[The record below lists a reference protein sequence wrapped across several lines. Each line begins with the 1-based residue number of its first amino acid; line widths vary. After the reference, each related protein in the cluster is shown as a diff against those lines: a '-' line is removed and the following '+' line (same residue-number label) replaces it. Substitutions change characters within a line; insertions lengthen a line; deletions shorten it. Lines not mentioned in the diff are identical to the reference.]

1 MIVDCHLFKMLI
13 QRYYDGELDP
23 VVMSDYERHRSLCE
37 GCLALDAEYAALFG
51 ALEVIPRF
59 EPSEGFDA
67 RVMSRVDVS
76 RYRVSAARRL
86 AAFFGGTWNRMPAY
100 VRVGTSLATV
110 FALFLTIYRPFL
122 QFLIDMLGTAA
133 TLVGSFLLL
142 TRELPNMWND
152 LLDILGAVES
162 YKLAGETLLNALH
175 RSVSAIHVMYVLIPL
190 AAIVLLLLLVR
201 ITRAIAKKGETHAG
215 IF

>member
-1 MIVDCHLFKMLI
+1 MTVDCHLFKMLI

-23 VVMSDYERHRSLCE
+23 VAVSDYERHRS
-37 GCLALDAEYAALFG
+37 GCGDCRALDAEFAALFG
-51 ALEVIPRF
+51 ALEIIPRL
-59 EPSEGFDA
+59 EPSEGFNA

-76 RYRVSAARRL
+76 RYRVSAARRF
-86 AAFFGGTWNRMPAY
+86 AALFGGAWNQMPAS
-100 VRVGTSLATV
+100 VRVGTA
-110 FALFLTIYRPFL
+110 
-122 QFLIDMLGTAA
+122 
-133 TLVGSFLLL
+133 LVGSFLLL

-162 YKLAGETLLNALH
+162 YKVAGETLLNALQ
-175 RSVSAIHVMYVLIPL
+175 RSISALPVIYVLIPL
-190 AAIVLLLLLVR
+190 AAFVLLLLLVR

>member
-23 VVMSDYERHRSLCE
+23 VAVSDYERHRSGCE
-37 GCLALDAEYAALFG
+37 ICRALDAEYAALFG
-51 ALEVIPRF
+51 ALEDIPRM

-67 RVMSRVDVS
+67 RVMARVDVS
-76 RYRVSAARRL
+76 RYRVSAVRRFAAR
-86 AAFFGGTWNRMPAY
+86 FGGAWNRMPAY
-100 VRVGTSLATV
+100 VRVGSALTAV
-110 FALFLTIYRPFL
+110 FGLFVTIYRPFL
-122 QFLIDMLGTAA
+122 QFLIDILGGAA
-133 TLVGSFLLL
+133 TLVGSLLLL

-152 LLDILGAVES
+152 LIDILGAVES
-162 YKLAGETLLNALH
+162 YKVAGLTLLNALH
-175 RSVSAIHVMYVLIPL
+175 RSVSALPMIYVLIPL
-190 AAIVLLLLLVR
+190 AAVVLLLLLVR